1 MVMVMGTGMVMGE
14 MNMMII
20 NTLMKMTIIMNIVD
34 TIMGMVTATVEI
46 KLMIILRAMIIAKF
60 TENMQ
65 IQPQL
70 N

>member
-1 MVMVMGTGMVMGE
+1 MDMDMVMGTVMGE

-20 NTLMKMTIIMNIVD
+20 NTLMKTTIIMNIVD

>member
-1 MVMVMGTGMVMGE
+1 MDMDMVMGTVMGE